1 MYLPYYLISN
11 QITII
16 STTNTAS
23 QSHILLPDPL
33 AGAGGVGPGAGG
45 IDGLSGAGAA
55 GWGAGGVCVGGCG
68 LVCGSIRLPSLPYL

>member
-23 QSHILLPDPL
+23 QSHILPPEFL
-33 AGAGGVGPGAGG
+33 AGVGGVGLGAGG

-55 GWGAGGVCVGGCG
+55 GWVAGGVCVGMGVG
-68 LVCGSIRLPSLPYL
+68 LFCGSISL